1 MKQNEAFSRLI
12 KNSLEFIW
20 GNKYIEFSRVATEIY
35 WWKSIWIS
43 KEGIKVV
50 LDQIISLLQL
60 WLIVINIQMQNLGK
74 NL

>member
-12 KNSLEFIW
+12 KNCLEFIW
-20 GNKYIEFSRVATEIY
+20 GNNYIEFSRVPTEIY

-43 KEGIKVV
+43 KESIKVV

-60 WLIVINIQMQNLGK
+60 WLIVINIQMQNLGE